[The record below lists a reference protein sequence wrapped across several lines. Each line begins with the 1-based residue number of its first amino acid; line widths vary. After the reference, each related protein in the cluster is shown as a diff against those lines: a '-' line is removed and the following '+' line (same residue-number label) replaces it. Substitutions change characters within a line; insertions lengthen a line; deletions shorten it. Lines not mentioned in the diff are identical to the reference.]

1 MTTENMPPPTNQ
13 EEIEWA
19 YYLWNSLALPN
30 GRWVLPG
37 VGAYVRTGMKELTLK
52 EIHFSKPTENAFGQ
66 TVFDQHHWIMIL
78 ADNIGWKIVESVELA
93 TDHEGELNIPED
105 LIGHVSVCGNRCGA
119 VYRVEE
125 LNTMQQY
132 IKIREDLT
140 CPCCGEPHSVDP
152 VLAGVHIVLDD
163 KSYRLNQEKLLK
175 ASEEE

>member
-1 MTTENMPPPTNQ
+1 
-13 EEIEWA
+13 
-19 YYLWNSLALPN
+19 
-30 GRWVLPG
+30 
-37 VGAYVRTGMKELTLK
+37 
-52 EIHFSKPTENAFGQ
+52 
-66 TVFDQHHWIMIL
+66 MIL
-78 ADNIGWKIVESVELA
+78 ADNIGWKLVESVELA